1 MFVPAVWRRFLGI
14 TSLLTLLLLF
24 SVPLVGISADD
35 TDEGGGPPC
44 GTVPGDEEAV
54 AATRASAD
62 EACDCSSATN
72 HGDYVS
78 CVAAVTDQ
86 AVTDGS
92 LREECAGFVVGCAAQ
107 STCGKAGAV
116 TCCRTYAAG
125 NTTCSIKRLSKALRT
140 IAFRLHQGIGHR
152 QMETCHPF
160 GAAGHI
166 V

>member
-54 AATRASAD
+54 AATRAAAD
-62 EACDCSSATN
+62 EACDWSSATN

-78 CVAAVTDQ
+78 CVAQRTDQ
-86 AVTDGS
+86 AVTDGA
-92 LREECAGFVVGCAAQ
+92 LRDACAEFVMGCAAQ
-107 STCGKAGAV
+107 SNFGKAGAA
-116 TCCRTYAAG
+116 T
-125 NTTCSIKRLSKALRT
+125 
-140 IAFRLHQGIGHR
+140 
-152 QMETCHPF
+152 F
-160 GAAGHI
+160 G
-166 V
+166 